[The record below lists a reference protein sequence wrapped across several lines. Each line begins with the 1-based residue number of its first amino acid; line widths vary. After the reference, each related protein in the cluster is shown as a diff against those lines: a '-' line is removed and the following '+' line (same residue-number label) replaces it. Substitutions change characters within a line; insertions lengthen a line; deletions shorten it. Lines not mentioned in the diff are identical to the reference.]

1 MIVFWRGLVLR
12 VTERA
17 SCSASALGAG
27 SIRGHRCS
35 DAYHLIFDDNHSD
48 PYGGQMTN
56 PSESQT
62 PDRKFANTLARGLGV
77 LRVFRASDNGLT
89 HTQIAER
96 TGLPKPTISRLTYT
110 LCELGY
116 LSHGGRND
124 RFRLGPEA
132 IVLGSV
138 ASLAVSFVDMVSDDM
153 QQLADDTGTLAL
165 IAVRDGDRM
174 MLVRTW
180 RPATAQ
186 AIWLEPGHRIPL
198 LWSSSG
204 QAFLAAMDAERFEAL
219 EPDADM
225 RAVRQDGYDQLLGQ
239 GFIIAAEATRYAS
252 TVNAVSVPYDAGE
265 FGEAVAFTCG
275 ATPDALPTARMHA
288 EVGPALHRLVK
299 ALELRTGR
307 APALSRR

>member
-1 MIVFWRGLVLR
+1 
-12 VTERA
+12 
-17 SCSASALGAG
+17 
-27 SIRGHRCS
+27 
-35 DAYHLIFDDNHSD
+35 
-48 PYGGQMTN
+48 MTN
-56 PSESQT
+56 SRSTQI

-89 HTQIAER
+89 HAQIAER

-124 RFRLGPEA
+124 RFRLGPAA

-153 QQLADDTGTLAL
+153 QQLADETGTLAL

-198 LWSSSG
+198 LRSSSG
-204 QAFLAAMDAERFEAL
+204 QAFLAAMDEERFAL
-219 EPDADM
+219 LAPDTEM
-225 RAVRQDGYDQLLGQ
+225 KAVRQQGYDQLLGQ
-239 GFIIAAEATRYAS
+239 GYIIVNEDARYAS

-275 ATPDALPTARMHA
+275 ATPEALPTSRMHR
-288 EVGPALHRLVK
+288 EVGPALHKLVK
-299 ALELRTGR
+299 ALEQRSGR
-307 APALSRR
+307 APALSRRG